1 VDTHAPKELSCLT
14 DARLICLL
22 ALSLAHARTHTASM
36 LLSRLTIVVALACIA
51 NLAHGIDLEI
61 GGAPYLGTLTPST
74 PLEFA
79 VCRSFARLCTHA
91 HQHCSDQSL
100 SFMLDRQQCLGAI
113 RGSIQ
118 CCGSRRLRR

>member
-1 VDTHAPKELSCLT
+1 MRVSEPCGSSILARPTKEVSGRKRYSGKIVDTHAPKELSCLAA
-14 DARLICLL
+14 ARLICLL
-22 ALSLAHARTHTASM
+22 ALSLAHTQPDTASM

-79 VCRSFARLCTHA
+79 VCRSLVR
-91 HQHCSDQSL
+91 SL
-100 SFMLDRQQCLGAI
+100 VYTRPPALL
-113 RGSIQ
+113 
-118 CCGSRRLRR
+118 